1 MFLDSNVYV
10 MFKYFM
16 RVATKIS
23 CYILLLLLVDY
34 F

>member
-1 MFLDSNVYV
+1 MLLDSNVYV

-16 RVATKIS
+16 RVAKRIS
-23 CYILLLLLVDY
+23 CYILLLNLVDY

>member
-1 MFLDSNVYV
+1 VLLDSNVYV

-16 RVATKIS
+16 RVAKRIS
-23 CYILLLLLVDY
+23 YYILLLLLIDY

>member
-1 MFLDSNVYV
+1 MLLDSNVYV

-16 RVATKIS
+16 TIAKRIS

>member
-10 MFKYFM
+10 IFKYFM
-16 RVATKIS
+16 RVAKRIS
-23 CYILLLLLVDY
+23 CHILLLLLVGY